1 MSVFDALR
9 YEKFMSVYALGG
21 LEKHYL
27 SKMHFP
33 SAHFR
38 RVKRAEGEKPKKA
51 KPREKNYDN
60 NFLITDSYC
69 IKKPSPVCRLLLF
82 ASDKETTPK
91 QQCNVSLKLQQQIYG
106 LKIKTLKL
114 CCCRSTFAKIKE
126 GRKIKAHAGKSYF
139 IALLRPS
146 RC

>member
-27 SKMHFP
+27 SENAFSFSSFP
-33 SAHFR
+33 MEQAER
-38 RVKRAEGEKPKKA
+38 GRKLKKRTERKTTIITFSLRIHIAL
-51 KPREKNYDN
+51 KNRLQ
-60 NFLITDSYC
+60 FAAARCRCLRL
-69 IKKPSPVCRLLLF
+69 IKKQ
-82 ASDKETTPK
+82 K
-91 QQCNVSLKLQQQIYG
+91 QCNVSLKLQQQIYG

-114 CCCRSTFAKIKE
+114 CCCRSTSGGGERSSRA
-126 GRKIKAHAGKSYF
+126 ASHAGKSYF
-139 IALLRPS
+139 IALLPPS